1 MPRTCKLSLA
11 LFLALALL
19 PLWGGAALA
28 GAKADIIAGNAA
40 AQAGK
45 LKQAIRLYTRALKS
59 GKLSRTNQ
67 AVAYSN
73 RGSAWD
79 DLGRADRAIQ
89 DFNQAI
95 QADPSYAPA
104 YYNRSF
110 AYEKKGLLK
119 LALEDMKKALDLEP
133 DDLDYR
139 QRVRYLE
146 YRLSKTR

>member
-19 PLWGGAALA
+19 PLWSGAVLA

-95 QADPSYAPA
+95 QADSSYAPA

-119 LALEDMKKALDLEP
+119 LALEDMKKALALEP